1 MSVSIRQ
8 VDNATVIDLEGN
20 LIMGEPAD
28 SLLAQVRKLL
38 ASGTRR
44 LAINLTGLKYLDS
57 SGLGALAAAHI
68 SAEGAG
74 ALCRF
79 FGAPRNIRS
88 ILQIIHLDEAIRLLP
103 DETAALMS
111 FGKGPKEKLVA

>member
-1 MSVSIRQ
+1 MSVSIRN
-8 VDNATVIDLEGN
+8 VDNVVVIDLEGN

-38 ASGTRR
+38 AGGTTRI
-44 LAINLTGLKYLDS
+44 AINLAGLKYLDS
-57 SGLGALAAAHI
+57 SGLGALAATHT

-88 ILQIIHLDEAIRLLP
+88 ILEIIHLDEAISLLP
-103 DETAALMS
+103 NETDALMS
-111 FGKGPKEKLVA
+111 FGKERSAKLVA